1 MRDIR
6 PDLIERLEYLK
17 VRRDQI
23 IERSAR
29 AIEEI
34 DRQEQLV
41 RSLLD
46 IEGTRAG
53 VNSEIIPVPWTE
65 KPLV

>member
-17 VRRDQI
+17 LRREQI

-29 AIEEI
+29 ALEEI
-34 DRQEQLV
+34 DRQEQIV
-41 RSLLD
+41 RALLD
-46 IEGTRAG
+46 AEGIRLGAAA
-53 VNSEIIPVPWTE
+53 EISPILWTE

>member
-34 DRQEQLV
+34 DRQEQIV

-46 IEGTRAG
+46 AEGSRLG
-53 VNSEIIPVPWTE
+53 IGSEVIPILWTE

>member
-6 PDLIERLEYLK
+6 PDLIERLEYLR

-34 DRQEQLV
+34 DRQEQIV

-46 IEGTRAG
+46 AEGSRFG
-53 VNSEIIPVPWTE
+53 VNPEVIPIFWND